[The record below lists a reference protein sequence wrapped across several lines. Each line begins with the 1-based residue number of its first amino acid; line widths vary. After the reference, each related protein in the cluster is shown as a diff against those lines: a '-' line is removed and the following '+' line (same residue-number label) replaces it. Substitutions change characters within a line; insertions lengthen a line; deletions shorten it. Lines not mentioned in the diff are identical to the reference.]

1 MSELAGLAPK
11 PKEFD
16 INGTKLSFVPIE
28 FDEDCA
34 ALLEMVNLSAT
45 EKIDQIKKIIKKML
59 KKSYPDATEEELEYV
74 NSMRNIL
81 PLFDAFSSVMGL
93 DNAKVRNK
101 INILKD
107 VQRQKIEQARQEAGQ
122 PAA

>member
-16 INGTKLSFVPIE
+16 INGIKLSFVPIE
-28 FDEDCA
+28 FDDDCA
-34 ALLEMVNLSAT
+34 SILEMDKSSAV
-45 EKIDQIKKIIKKML
+45 KQIDQIKILIRKML
-59 KKSYPDATEEELEYV
+59 KKSYPDAPDKELDDAMTI
-74 NSMRNIL
+74 NNLI
-81 PLFDAFSSVMGL
+81 PLFNAFSSIMGL
-93 DNAKVRNK
+93 DNTETKSK
-101 INILKD
+101 IQVLKD